1 MLAVKPP
8 ERRGPVQT
16 SYVPTSITDIPAT
29 IYDVIGRP
37 NPGLRGQSAFRMAPD
52 VGRRREYVHHAWRN
66 ADWARSHLDLMHLF
80 AVSGRIREPSAWGF
94 PQAIFEPAADRAAQF
109 EQYWTGLSE
118 VEAGE
123 HGAVRWG
130 DAYVVMYAV
139 PEATGFG
146 ISARTAPGAGP
157 QSVRV
162 RINGAVVARHEL
174 ADNAWRRLHHAFAPA
189 TDPASPVTIEF
200 LLDPPGRDE
209 RRLVLYRDHVW
220 ER

>member
-1 MLAVKPP
+1 
-8 ERRGPVQT
+8 
-16 SYVPTSITDIPAT
+16 
-29 IYDVIGRP
+29 
-37 NPGLRGQSAFRMAPD
+37 
-52 VGRRREYVHHAWRN
+52 
-66 ADWARSHLDLMHLF
+66 
-80 AVSGRIREPSAWGF
+80 
-94 PQAIFEPAADRAAQF
+94 
-109 EQYWTGLSE
+109 
-118 VEAGE
+118 
-123 HGAVRWG
+123 
-130 DAYVVMYAV
+130 MYAV

-174 ADNAWRRLHHAFAPA
+174 ADNAWRRLHHTFAPA

-200 LLDPPGRDE
+200 LLDPPGRDA